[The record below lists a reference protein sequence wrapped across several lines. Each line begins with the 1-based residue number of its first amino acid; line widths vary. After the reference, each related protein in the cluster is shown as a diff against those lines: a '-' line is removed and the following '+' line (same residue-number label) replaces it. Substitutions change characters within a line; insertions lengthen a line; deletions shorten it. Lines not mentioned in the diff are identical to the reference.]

1 VHEDVASGP
10 LGPRAGSLRADELI
24 ALLHLH
30 PHPEGGYYREIHR
43 SAVQVRRID
52 DRDARCGLTAIYF
65 LLAGGGVSRWHR
77 VRSDEVWHHCE
88 GDPLDLSL
96 ADPDFMQVT
105 TGIVGPLGE
114 DAAPVRVVRAGQ
126 WQTARSRGAYT
137 LVACTVGPG
146 FDFADF
152 QMLRDVPDVART
164 VARRHP
170 SVAAFI

>member
-1 VHEDVASGP
+1 VHADAASGSP
-10 LGPRAGSLRADELI
+10 GPGAGSLRADELI
-24 ALLHLH
+24 ALLQLC

-43 SAVQVRRID
+43 SAVQVRRIED
-52 DRDARCGLTAIYF
+52 HDARDAMTAIYF

-88 GDPLDLSL
+88 GDPLDLSV
-96 ADPDFMQVT
+96 ADPDFTQVT
-105 TGIVGPLGE
+105 TGIVGPLSE
-114 DAAPVRVVRAGQ
+114 EAAPVRVVRAGQ
-126 WQTARSRGAYT
+126 WQAARSRGAYT

-152 QMLRDVPDVART
+152 QMLSDVPDLARA

-170 SVAAFI
+170 SAAAFI